1 MKLCGIL
8 NTYLSFLY
16 ILKFDVWCGSKW
28 CCSKSVHESLRRRAR
43 MMTDGFNS
51 CRNVVCN
58 FTEGNIKIL
67 NFVGLQQL
75 EYGYCLLTRFSRN
88 WLCFCRSY
96 VLLPPNTAATKSDW
110 GGKKSQQST
119 RRFLLPQ
126 APGGNRNF
134 HCSSLW
140 FWAKGRV
147 SDFFIWLLIC
157 DVWSFINLRPQNGIY
172 MVWNISKH
180 PILCHWKKKK
190 RMKRSWICCPWPSS
204 SFLYS
209 YQYLLRH
216 ITLIFFCDL

>member
-67 NFVGLQQL
+67 NDLQQL
-75 EYGYCLLTRFSRN
+75 EYGHCLLTRFSCN
-88 WLCFCRSY
+88 WLCCCRSY
-96 VLLPPNTAATKSDW
+96 VLFPPNTAATKSDW
-110 GGKKSQQST
+110 GGKKSRQSS

-134 HCSSLW
+134 HCSRLW

-147 SDFFIWLLIC
+147 SDFFYMMTYLWCITFHKFKT
-157 DVWSFINLRPQNGIY
+157 SERNIY
-172 MVWNISKH
+172 IV
-180 PILCHWKKKK
+180 CVTEKK
-190 RMKRSWICCPWPSS
+190 MKRS
-204 SFLYS
+204 FLS
-209 YQYLLRH
+209 KKN
-216 ITLIFFCDL
+216 DA